1 MAIEEIE
8 ENSLLEAEIKQ
19 ESSSPIDEFAIKRS
33 TSPKE
38 KWIKDMKQKL
48 LSKTR

>member
-8 ENSLLEAEIKQ
+8 VMSIQEAEIKQ
-19 ESSSPIDEFAIKRS
+19 ESSAPIDEFAIKRS

-38 KWIKDMKQKL
+38 EWIKDMKQKL